1 MDDREKDFIKCQT
14 QYISL
19 LNKLTQLRLAGEN
32 PSEELIKQAQEIGRT
47 AEIPETFLKSI
58 LL

>member
-1 MDDREKDFIKCQT
+1 MDDREKNVTKYQT
-14 QYISL
+14 QYLHL

>member
-19 LNKLTQLRLAGEN
+19 LNKLALLRLAGEN
-32 PSEELIKQAQEIGRT
+32 PSEELIKQAQELGQ
-47 AEIPETFLKSI
+47 AAQIPDI
-58 LL
+58 LLRLL

>member
-32 PSEELIKQAQEIGRT
+32 PSEELIKQAQELGQ
-47 AEIPETFLKSI
+47 AAQIPDI
-58 LL
+58 LLRLL